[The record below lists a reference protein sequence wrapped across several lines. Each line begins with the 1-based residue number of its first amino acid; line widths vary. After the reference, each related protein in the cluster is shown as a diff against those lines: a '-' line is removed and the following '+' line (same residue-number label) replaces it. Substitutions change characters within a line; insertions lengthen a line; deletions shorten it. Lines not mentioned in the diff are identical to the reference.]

1 MLISL
6 QNLFRCGEAV
16 EVNVRNAVLLL
27 HSLRQRQRDIMHD
40 DVHLRCGS
48 TADFLCSAAA
58 GQLYADFHACCLQ
71 KCVQLRVG
79 KVAHALAQNVDATV
93 AVLLLHHCG
102 AGSNGALQAGEVIL
116 ALKVLGV
123 HRHYRNAVLLR
134 QLCGN
139 GIVIIA
145 YYLNYAGGDEH
156 HALRLIFRHNFFE
169 RLVHA
174 FGAAEGYIMAVEYNG
189 NAASRNTAVA
199 LVNGEAFG
207 VIAAFVRAYDY
218 QQAIVDT
225 SCHHRRA
232 HQRTVG
238 AGEQRCCEL
247 GHILDCLHL
256 AQAVQT
262 A

>member
-1 MLISL
+1 
-6 QNLFRCGEAV
+6 
-16 EVNVRNAVLLL
+16 
-27 HSLRQRQRDIMHD
+27 MH
-40 DVHLRCGS
+40 HG
-48 TADFLCSAAA
+48 
-58 GQLYADFHACCLQ
+58 
-71 KCVQLRVG
+71 
-79 KVAHALAQNVDATV
+79 
-93 AVLLLHHCG
+93 G
-102 AGSNGALQAGEVIL
+102 AGSDGTLQTGEVIL

-123 HRHYRNAVLLR
+123 HRHYRNTVLLR

-145 YYLNYAGGDEH
+145 EYLNYAGSDEH
-156 HALRLIFRHNFFE
+156 YTFRLIFRHYFFE
-169 RLVHA
+169 GLVHA
-174 FGAAEGYIMAVEYNG
+174 FGAAEGYIMAVEHNG

-199 LVNGEAFG
+199 LVDCEAFG

-225 SCHHRRA
+225 ACHHRRA

-256 AQAVQT
+256 AQAVQ
-262 A
+262 AA